1 MKYLNNLLASPQ
13 MDSFGQSPRIHPV
26 LQHYKWLEA
35 KEQPLDFTYLSEPM
49 TKKTFGFSA
58 SELSQLADIDKEQVN
73 DDLSNMELIFFALS
87 ETVTELLVAERNVQ
101 TINEYYEAVKEG
113 RRVSERARQSYEKQT
128 GIAA

>member
-1 MKYLNNLLASPQ
+1 MKYLNNLLPLSQ
-13 MDSFGQSPRIHPV
+13 MNSFGEGSRIHPV

-87 ETVTELLVAERNVQ
+87 EASTELLVAERNVQ

-113 RRVSERARQSYEKQT
+113 RRISERARQNYEKQT